1 MITRPNPSK
10 ELPSKRLH
18 LPLVLVMALFPG
30 TFVMAQSD
38 ASGEAEVVQEATVL
52 EEVIVTAT
60 RRVTN
65 VQLTAASITAL
76 SGKQLEEM
84 GKVNVTDFISA
95 VPGVTMAEGGWG
107 KNRVIFRNVATS
119 NLQAGIA
126 TSATYFDDFPVSTS
140 DTVPEIR
147 MVDMERV
154 EVLKGPQG
162 TLFGRSAMGGIVRYI
177 SNKPDTEEFFAGF
190 NTYLSST
197 TDGGTN
203 YGVQAFANMPIT
215 DNLAVRVAGY
225 TFQHDGFIDNVELG
239 IPDYNE
245 EDTVGGRVALHW
257 EATERL
263 SVDLTYLNQS
273 NKGAP
278 FFTTPTRDPGDLD
291 VAGDEGP
298 TYPTDVDARTMIS
311 GVVNEENPSYEF
323 LNLKL
328 EYDFDSFTAT
338 FLATQAKYEADSLSD
353 DREFVELRS
362 GAIDLVN
369 DNKTDSD
376 TLELRLVSSTDGFL
390 DWIGGLYYEDSSTK
404 FIVTDIYHGP
414 DQLLFGFFPL
424 TDGIVAINQNGD
436 GSGHEEAVYGEVG
449 LNFTA
454 DTRLLLGYRYSDIE
468 WGILYNEANG
478 FFDYWQGFNE
488 WVGIPFE
495 TQEDVSTYKLSL
507 EHIFNED
514 IFGYALA
521 SSGYRRGGFN
531 PASAISKFST
541 YDSDTLWNYEIGLK
555 TTWLDGRLRANMAAY
570 YIDWT
575 DIQLVVQNPITFA
588 RETQNVGKAHI
599 PGVEVSVDYIINDNW
614 RLFAGLSY
622 SDPQLDEDV
631 PPSIDPYTGDLVY
644 TGRKGDR
651 LPGSAKETFS
661 FGFNWDRPLDN
672 GMSVFANGL
681 YRYVGDR
688 YNDFNLDLDVKLPA
702 YSLTDLRL
710 GINHPS
716 GWSLAL
722 FADNV
727 FDEAVMYSVF
737 HAGSSFEFVPTNRPR
752 TVGLNFIY
760 NF

>member
-1 MITRPNPSK
+1 MNTHSNPNKLS
-10 ELPSKRLH
+10 RLKWH
-18 LPLVLVMALFPG
+18 GLALVTALYPG
-30 TFVMAQSD
+30 TLLMAQSD
-38 ASGEAEVVQEATVL
+38 ATEEAGTVQEATVL

-95 VPGVTMAEGGWG
+95 VPGVTMSEGGWG

-190 NTYLSST
+190 NTYISST

-257 EATERL
+257 DATEKL
-263 SVDLTYLNQS
+263 SLDLTYLNQS

-278 FFTTPTRDPGDLD
+278 FFVTPTRDPGDLD

-298 TYPTDVDARTMIS
+298 TSPTDVDARTMIS

-376 TLELRLVSSTDGFL
+376 TLELRLVSSSDGFL

-424 TDGIVAINQNGD
+424 TDGMVAINQNGD
-436 GSGHEEAVYGEVG
+436 GSGHEEAIYGEVG

-468 WGILYNEANG
+468 WGVLYNEANG

-495 TQEDVSTYKLSL
+495 TQEGVSTYKMSL
-507 EHIFNED
+507 EHSFNED

-555 TTWLDGRLRANMAAY
+555 TTWLDGRLRANIAAY

-631 PPSIDPYTGDLVY
+631 PPSIDPYTGDLIY
-644 TGRKGDR
+644 TG
-651 LPGSAKETFS
+651 
-661 FGFNWDRPLDN
+661 
-672 GMSVFANGL
+672 
-681 YRYVGDR
+681 
-688 YNDFNLDLDVKLPA
+688 
-702 YSLTDLRL
+702 
-710 GINHPS
+710 
-716 GWSLAL
+716 
-722 FADNV
+722 
-727 FDEAVMYSVF
+727 
-737 HAGSSFEFVPTNRPR
+737 
-752 TVGLNFIY
+752 
-760 NF
+760 